1 MIKVDNLTKTYKTK
15 DKTINALD
23 NISLRIND
31 GEFIIIRGPS
41 GCGKTTLLMTLGG
54 MLHPSN
60 GSININ
66 NQDLYKLNNSRLNKF
81 RANNIGFVFQMFH
94 LIPYLNIKDNILLSK
109 GSGSINKMTELT
121 GELINEFNLNDRIKN
136 VPSQLSTGE
145 KQRTAI
151 ARALLNSPKILLA
164 DEPTGNLD
172 PENAEDV
179 IKRLQKFHKS
189 GGTVIIVTHGDIAA
203 KYADRIISLKNGK
216 LSK

>member
-1 MIKVDNLTKTYKTK
+1 MIC
-15 DKTINALD
+15 APR
-23 NISLRIND
+23 ISQLAGIV
-31 GEFIIIRGPS
+31 
-41 GCGKTTLLMTLGG
+41 
-54 MLHPSN
+54 
-60 GSININ
+60 
-66 NQDLYKLNNSRLNKF
+66 
-81 RANNIGFVFQMFH
+81 A
-94 LIPYLNIKDNILLSK
+94 
-109 GSGSINKMTELT
+109 LT
-121 GELINEFNLNDRIKN
+121 GESDHKQQFEKVFLSRRDLIDDRIKN

-179 IKRLQKFHKS
+179 IKRLQKSHKS